1 LHAAFQ
7 QLDVDYFIG
16 PPNQQLYRTDLSE
29 VPILRMYGVTEQG
42 KAFCRQKETI
52 LGVSSS

>member
-1 LHAAFQ
+1 MHAAFQ

-29 VPILRMYGVTEQG
+29 VPILRMYGVTEHG
-42 KAFCRQKETI
+42 EASHR
-52 LGVSSS
+52 LSL